1 MKFTCQVEINDSL
14 DSVIKEFSDSEK
26 LKYWQDG
33 FVSKTTIVGN
43 NMATG
48 SKSEMKY
55 LMRGQEMLITET
67 VLDNKLPDY
76 FYAKYDHKHTE
87 NTMLSKF
94 SEKNGKTIYKA
105 EIDYY
110 RLSGFMVNLIA
121 FIYPKLFKKQVD
133 KWMQQFKAYIEN
145 KEND

>member
-1 MKFTCQVEINDSL
+1 MKFTCHVEINDSK
-14 DSVIKEFSDSEK
+14 DSVVKEFCNSDK

-33 FVSKTTIVGN
+33 FLSKTTIVGI
-43 NMATG
+43 NMATD
-48 SKSEMKY
+48 SISEMKY
-55 LMRGQEMLITET
+55 LIRGNEMLITET
-67 VLDNKLPDY
+67 VIENNLPDY
-76 FYAKYDHKHTE
+76 FYAKYSHKHTE

-94 SEKNGKTIYKA
+94 SDNNGKTMYTA

-133 KWMQQFKAYIEN
+133 KWMCQFKAYIEN
-145 KEND
+145 KANN